1 MAAKTWKSAVSN
13 VAFWAAQ
20 GYLCSREP
28 VAWLAGMTALYWA
41 GGLKISFGRKENG
54 KGAAACRTKANS
66 PDEFGN

>member
-28 VAWLAGMTALYWA
+28 VAWLAGMTAL
-41 GGLKISFGRKENG
+41 LKISFGRKENG